1 MSAPA
6 TTGAVWSPE
15 GTSRGTVVALPGRG
29 EHPGLY
35 ARLGRRLAVDGWT
48 LAVPGPRAGAG
59 EVTDALAG
67 ATGARVLLGSDTGAL
82 RAWELAGTVRPDG
95 LVLAGLPTGEPGA
108 PPADRAG
115 ELDARTACP
124 VHRGLLES
132 DPDFTWGS
140 LAQAPPPP
148 PADPLPDAAVLW
160 LHGDADPVA
169 PVAGIR
175 ALARPG
181 DDVAVVVDGVH
192 DVLNDQFHRIVAARL
207 VQFLERLAKGAR
219 FAEETP
225 PAAAEPARPRRA
237 APLNVSARL
246 DHALRALAEL
256 VAADGATVTC
266 DAMARARGVPLN
278 SLVNVMLAL
287 RRAGLVTSRRGCEG
301 GYRLAR
307 PAGDITVAD
316 VVLATEGSIATLR
329 SGPAAP
335 LWADLER
342 TVANFLT
349 ARTLTALEGDT
360 R

>member
-1 MSAPA
+1 
-6 TTGAVWSPE
+6 
-15 GTSRGTVVALPGRG
+15 
-29 EHPGLY
+29 
-35 ARLGRRLAVDGWT
+35 
-48 LAVPGPRAGAG
+48 
-59 EVTDALAG
+59 
-67 ATGARVLLGSDTGAL
+67 
-82 RAWELAGTVRPDG
+82 
-95 LVLAGLPTGEPGA
+95 
-108 PPADRAG
+108 
-115 ELDARTACP
+115 
-124 VHRGLLES
+124 
-132 DPDFTWGS
+132 
-140 LAQAPPPP
+140 
-148 PADPLPDAAVLW
+148 
-160 LHGDADPVA
+160 
-169 PVAGIR
+169 
-175 ALARPG
+175 
-181 DDVAVVVDGVH
+181 
-192 DVLNDQFHRIVAARL
+192 
-207 VQFLERLAKGAR
+207 
-219 FAEETP
+219 
-225 PAAAEPARPRRA
+225 

>member
-6 TTGAVWSPE
+6 TTGTVWTPE
-15 GTSRGTVVALPGRG
+15 GTSRGTVAVLTGRG

-35 ARLGRRLAVDGWT
+35 ARLGRRLAADGWT
-48 LAVPGPRAGAG
+48 LAVPGPGAG
-59 EVTDALAG
+59 EVTAALAG

-95 LVLAGLPTGEPGA
+95 LVLAGLPVGDPGP

-115 ELDARTACP
+115 ELDVRTACP

-132 DPDFTWGS
+132 DPDFTWGA

-148 PADPLPDAAVLW
+148 PSDPLPGSPVLW

-169 PVAGIR
+169 PATGIR
-175 ALARPG
+175 SLARPG
-181 DDVAVVVDGVH
+181 DDVAIVVDGVH

-219 FAEETP
+219 FVEETR
-225 PAAAEPARPRRA
+225 AAAVEPARPRRA
-237 APLNVSARL
+237 APLKVSARL
-246 DHALRALAEL
+246 DHAMRALAEL

-278 SLVNVMLAL
+278 SLVNVMIAL

-307 PAGDITVAD
+307 PAAEITVAD
-316 VVLATEGSIATLR
+316 VVRATEGSIAQIR
-329 SGPAAP
+329 DSGPAAP
-335 LWADLER
+335 LWADLEH
-342 TVANFLT
+342 TVADFLT
-349 ARTLTALEGDT
+349 TRTLTALEGDT

>member
-1 MSAPA
+1 
-6 TTGAVWSPE
+6 
-15 GTSRGTVVALPGRG
+15 
-29 EHPGLY
+29 
-35 ARLGRRLAVDGWT
+35 
-48 LAVPGPRAGAG
+48 
-59 EVTDALAG
+59 
-67 ATGARVLLGSDTGAL
+67 
-82 RAWELAGTVRPDG
+82 
-95 LVLAGLPTGEPGA
+95 
-108 PPADRAG
+108 
-115 ELDARTACP
+115 
-124 VHRGLLES
+124 
-132 DPDFTWGS
+132 
-140 LAQAPPPP
+140 
-148 PADPLPDAAVLW
+148 
-160 LHGDADPVA
+160 
-169 PVAGIR
+169 
-175 ALARPG
+175 
-181 DDVAVVVDGVH
+181 
-192 DVLNDQFHRIVAARL
+192 
-207 VQFLERLAKGAR
+207 
-219 FAEETP
+219 
-225 PAAAEPARPRRA
+225 RRA